1 MGERGSLLVTA
12 LHPNLHSSALSPTQP
27 PISPAWERT
36 SEASTQHTSLSGL
49 QPKDLVASLVA
60 QMVKHLPTMRETQV
74 RSLSW
79 EDPPGEGNGNPL
91 QYSCLEKS
99 HGRRILVGYSP
110 RSRKESDTTERLHF
124 HPKTYFQ
131 VISEAPDTVGM
142 LGGGGVKDRERG
154 W

>member
-79 EDPPGEGNGNPL
+79 EDP
-91 QYSCLEKS
+91 LEKAMATHSSTLAWKKS

-131 VISEAPDTVGM
+131 VISEAPDTVGV